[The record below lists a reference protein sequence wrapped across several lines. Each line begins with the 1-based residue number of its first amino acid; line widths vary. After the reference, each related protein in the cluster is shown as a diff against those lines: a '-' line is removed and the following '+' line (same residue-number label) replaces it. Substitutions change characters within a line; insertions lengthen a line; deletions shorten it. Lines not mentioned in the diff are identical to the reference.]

1 MTVDELAL
9 LENVLGAA
17 LARLTTAETGY
28 TEGERLDLVAAL
40 EAVRRERGRK

>member
-17 LARLTTAETGY
+17 LSRLTTAETGY
-28 TEGERLDLVAAL
+28 TEGERQDLVAAL
-40 EAVRRERGRK
+40 ESVRAERRRV